1 MTKRTSTESKSPDAA
16 SLDPDRLDPDR
27 PPDLFAGVEE
37 PDRAELLEIEAEAND
52 GRLFRGV
59 GFDAPDEIAPDLD
72 EIGRPVGRL
81 GSPGPDDDTPVDMDD
96 EADAVAWSEA
106 DAVAWSGDV
115 DDLTAEEA
123 AVHITNDPAFG
134 TAGDGYL

>member
-1 MTKRTSTESKSPDAA
+1 MTKPKSQDAA
-16 SLDPDRLDPDR
+16 SLDPDRLDPDQ
-27 PPDLFAGVEE
+27 PPDLFADVEE
-37 PDRAELLEIEAEAND
+37 PDLAELLEIEAEAND
-52 GRLFRGV
+52 GRLFRGD
-59 GFDAPDEIAPDLD
+59 GFDAPDEISPDLD

-96 EADAVAWSEA
+96 EADAVAWSG
-106 DAVAWSGDV
+106 DA

-123 AVHITNDPAFG
+123 AIHITNDPHFG